1 MEHLPQPTHIA
12 RDALKWLTQ
21 RKLPPTPDNYRRAY
35 AEVSGEEDKT
45 PPWPEAIRTLLGQWD
60 IRQVGLPQAKKREM
74 VERVL
79 INFGNQPSELYE
91 KITALA
97 RSWSETPSSRKVVE
111 GEEDAAVPEAEAPE
125 EAVSEASG
133 AAAALVGREPWPSE
147 FTQALLDN
155 IKIFAGGC
163 KMLWPDLAK
172 RAEGLSREIEASGR
186 QFSSQH
192 INDLGRMWR
201 EFIIRAEDNVE
212 LLDGLRR
219 VVALLFRN
227 VGDIFADD
235 PWVQRQIETVHA
247 AVGGQLNYRSLF
259 DAEQTLGEVVNR
271 QKALQTDLRE
281 AKTRLKGLITTFV
294 DRVGELTETTGEQH
308 ERIQVYADKIAA
320 AEDLG
325 ELNEVMEDLT
335 TEMGRMRDQ
344 MRETHGELLEARQH
358 VGQAEGRIQ
367 ELETELQQAANLVRE
382 DQLTGA
388 LNRRGMEES
397 MERELARSERMAA
410 PLTLALLDIDHF
422 KKINDS
428 YGHQAGDQALLHLS
442 RVTKELLRPTD
453 SLGRWGGEEFLIMLP
468 NTDMAEAER
477 VMQRLQR
484 ELTRTFFMH
493 DNQRILITFS
503 AGVTERQPGEE
514 RDAWILRADRAM
526 YRAKAMGRNRVER
539 G

>member
-1 MEHLPQPTHIA
+1 MEHPSQATNIA
-12 RDALKWLTQ
+12 RDALKWLMQ

-35 AEVSGEEDKT
+35 AEVSGEEESA

-60 IRQVGLPQAKKREM
+60 VRHVGLPQAKKREM

-79 INFGNQPSELYE
+79 INFGNQPSDLHE

-97 RSWSETPSSRKVVE
+97 RSWSESPESRKVL
-111 GEEDAAVPEAEAPE
+111 GEDEAPLEAE
-125 EAVSEASG
+125 EAVVAETPAGEVVKGTDLAS
-133 AAAALVGREPWPSE
+133 AE
-147 FTQALLDN
+147 FAQALLDN
-155 IKIFAGGC
+155 IWVFATGC
-163 KMLWPDLAK
+163 EVLWPDLAR
-172 RAEGLSREIEASGR
+172 RAEGLAQEVEAAGQKASAR
-186 QFSSQH
+186 H
-192 INDLGRMWR
+192 IAELGRLWR

-219 VVALLFRN
+219 VVSLLFRN

-235 PWVQRQIETVHA
+235 PWVQRQIEAVHA
-247 AVGGQLNYRSLF
+247 AVGGQLNYHNLF
-259 DAEQTLGEVVNR
+259 DAERTLEEVVNR
-271 QKALQTDLRE
+271 QKTLQTDLIE
-281 AKTRLKGLITTFV
+281 AKSRLKGLITTFV
-294 DRVGELTETTGEQH
+294 DRVGELTDSTGEQH
-308 ERIQVYADKIAA
+308 QRIQVYADKIAA

-335 TEMGRMRDQ
+335 SEMGRMRDQ
-344 MRETHGELLEARQH
+344 MRETHVELIEARQH
-358 VGQAEGRIQ
+358 VEQAEGRIQ
-367 ELETELQQAANLVRE
+367 VLELELEQVGSLVRE
-382 DQLTGA
+382 DQLTNA
-388 LNRRGMEES
+388 LNRRGMEEA
-397 MERELARSERMAA
+397 MQRELARADRMAA

-428 YGHQAGDQALLHLS
+428 YGHQAGDQALVHLS
-442 RVTKELLRPTD
+442 KVTKQLLRPSD

-468 NTDMAEAER
+468 NTDLAEAER

-484 ELTRTFFMH
+484 ELTKTFFLH

-503 AGVTERQPGEE
+503 AGITERQPGEE
-514 RDAWILRADRAM
+514 RDAWISRADKAM

>member
-1 MEHLPQPTHIA
+1 MEHPPQPTHIA

-35 AEVSGEEDKT
+35 AEVSGEEDKS
-45 PPWPEAIRTLLGQWD
+45 PPWPEAIRTLLSQWD
-60 IRQVGLPQAKKREM
+60 IHQVGLPQAKKREM

-79 INFGNQPSELYE
+79 INFGNQPGELYE
-91 KITALA
+91 KISALA
-97 RSWSETPSSRKVVE
+97 RSWSETPGSRKVLE
-111 GEEDAAVPEAEAPE
+111 GEDEPAISEAEAAE
-125 EAVSEASG
+125 E
-133 AAAALVGREPWPSE
+133 AAAAAASPEAADSGSWPSE

-155 IKIFAGGC
+155 ITVFAGGC
-163 KMLWPDLAK
+163 KMLWPDLAN
-172 RAEGLSREIEASGR
+172 RAEGLAQEIGASGR
-186 QFSSQH
+186 QFSARH
-192 INDLGRMWR
+192 INELGRMWR

-235 PWVQRQIETVHA
+235 PWVQKQIE
-247 AVGGQLNYRSLF
+247 AVYGAVDGQLNYRSLF
-259 DAEQTLGEVVNR
+259 DAEQTLEEVVNR
-271 QKALQTDLRE
+271 QKTLQTNLRE
-281 AKTRLKGLITTFV
+281 AKTRLKGLISTFV

-308 ERIQVYADKIAA
+308 ERIQIYADKIAS

-325 ELNEVMEDLT
+325 ELNEVMEGLT

-344 MRETHGELLEARQH
+344 MRETHGELLDARQH
-358 VGQAEGRIQ
+358 VEQAEGRIQ
-367 ELETELQQAANLVRE
+367 ELESELQQAANLVRE

-397 MERELARSERMAA
+397 MERELARADRMAA
-410 PLTLALLDIDHF
+410 PLSLALLDIDHF

-428 YGHQAGDQALLHLS
+428 YGHQAGDQALMHLS

-468 NTDMAEAER
+468 NTDLAEAER

-503 AGVTERQPGEE
+503 AGVTERQMGEE
-514 RDAWILRADRAM
+514 RDVWILRADKAM